1 MKRLFLILLSLGL
14 VMAFS
19 ASVFAADVKFSGS
32 FYAAGMYQDKTVFIK
47 DEPGYPSTAFYY
59 QRLRVKMEFIATPAL
74 KLVTR
79 FDAMERIWGNQR
91 SSPTGLTSFI
101 GDIDSAGSRA
111 ENENIA
117 FDWVYIEYAS
127 RLGVFTV
134 GYQNDLAWGTKFGDW
149 SRPSGK
155 IAWAYT
161 INGFTVM
168 ADVAKILELDTNA
181 VNGYIPFS
189 DGDIDKYSVAAKYA
203 WNQGEAGL
211 KVAYLRSAALRAI
224 GPMATTNLYGVIP
237 YAKAKFGPVAV
248 EAEVDYYW
256 GDLLDED
263 DGPNKIK
270 LKSLGV
276 YVDAL
281 ADLGMWYAGGTFAY
295 LSGDSDITSDTLKL
309 MVGGKDWQPMLILF
323 NYDRTYWAGV
333 IDAPIPD
340 FGIMYNAWFGQLR
353 GGVRPIA
360 DLELGVSLSYAKAD
374 KKLFPGMKKDYGTE
388 VDVTATYKIT
398 NNLSYMLG
406 FGYLWTGKYW
416 RADYTDLDVTDNYL
430 VINKLTLTF

>member
-1 MKRLFLILLSLGL
+1 MKRSFLIMLSLGL
-14 VMAFS
+14 VMAVS

-32 FYAAGMYQDKTVFIK
+32 FYAAGMYQDETVFIK
-47 DEPGYPSTAFYY
+47 DTPGYPSTAFYY
-59 QRLRVKMEFIATPAL
+59 QRLRVKMEFVATPAL

-79 FDAMERIWGNQR
+79 FDAMERIWGGAR
-91 SSPTGLTSFI
+91 SNPAGLSSLI
-101 GDIDSAGSRA
+101 GDFDSAGSRA

-117 FDWVYIEYAS
+117 FDWAYIEYAS

-134 GYQNDLAWGTKFGDW
+134 GYQEDLAWGTKFADW

-161 INGFTVM
+161 MGGFTVM
-168 ADVAKILELDTNA
+168 ADIAKILELSSNA
-181 VNGYIPFS
+181 VIGTVPWT
-189 DGDIDKYSVAAKYA
+189 DGDIDKYSIAGKYT

-211 KVAYLRSAALRAI
+211 KVAYLRSAALRTLLDV
-224 GPMATTNLYGVIP
+224 TTNLYGVIP
-237 YAKAKFGPVAV
+237 YAKAKFGPVQV

-270 LKSLGV
+270 LESLGV
-276 YVDAL
+276 YVDAV
-281 ADLGMWYAGGTFAY
+281 ADLGMWYAGGTVAY
-295 LSGDSDITSDTLKL
+295 LSGDSDITNDTLKL
-309 MVGGKDWQPMLILF
+309 MAGGKDWQPMLILF
-323 NYDRTYWAGV
+323 NYDRTYWAGI
-333 IDAPIPD
+333 IDGQIPD
-340 FGIMYNAWFGQLR
+340 FGIMYNAWFGQIR
-353 GGVRPIA
+353 GGVRPVA

-374 KKLFPGMKKDYGTE
+374 KKLFPGMDKDYGTE
-388 VDVTATYKIT
+388 LDVTANYRIT

-406 FGYLWTGKYW
+406 FGYLWTG
-416 RADYTDLDVTDNYL
+416 DYFKRGILGLDTTDNYI